1 MKEENKLEKMFNLT
15 RFGVKIIAVFLLVVY
30 FGIYAHPKKN
40 DRNEILLWLIAPLV
54 FSIIF
59 LLYNFLLVYFH
70 KKGFYTSEQA
80 AEFYE
85 KCSEENISV
94 VNGESVAKARDIY
107 FSIFGTDKYL
117 CDGTILS
124 HIEEIYNCGKE
135 ITEKNRE

>member
-1 MKEENKLEKMFNLT
+1 MRKDNKLFNLM
-15 RFGVKIIAVFLLVVY
+15 RLGVKIVAVFLLVLY
-30 FGIYAHPKKN
+30 FGIYVYPKN

-94 VNGESVAKARDIY
+94 FNEESVAKARDIY